1 MTDAVFKSSSEEDP
15 KVSTSVEQD
24 VTQGAEVAPTGTE
37 VLGDKL
43 VKLLVEKKWG
53 LRDLEVITGIKAETW
68 FKLIR
73 GTGTMAPVI
82 PAALV
87 KAFPETNIADWT
99 KLCIS
104 SKGSTKHAGPKSSCN
119 FCNGLG
125 KVTFI
130 RANERVEAPCPRCL
144 KSISRAM
151 NRNEGKSRPVMGKV
165 TIRPNSVPTPA
176 EVELARMKSVVTATE
191 LSLSNLMDARSTILK
206 EFEPEANTLL
216 QNRIKLSAA
225 CRDASYTVEQIAGGV
240 DQLQL
245 IIEENKLKLEKLQV
259 ELEGAM
265 EHERDAQS
273 KELELSAIEENIKA
287 RINKATKDTDLR
299 ITKIKKQ
306 LIKAKRRVDQLR
318 SRLELRGLINPLEF
332 DEDSKSGSN
341 LEALEALEA
350 LETAE

>member
-1 MTDAVFKSSSEEDP
+1 
-15 KVSTSVEQD
+15 
-24 VTQGAEVAPTGTE
+24 
-37 VLGDKL
+37 
-43 VKLLVEKKWG
+43 
-53 LRDLEVITGIKAETW
+53 
-68 FKLIR
+68 
-73 GTGTMAPVI
+73 
-82 PAALV
+82 
-87 KAFPETNIADWT
+87 
-99 KLCIS
+99 
-104 SKGSTKHAGPKSSCN
+104 
-119 FCNGLG
+119 
-125 KVTFI
+125 
-130 RANERVEAPCPRCL
+130 
-144 KSISRAM
+144 
-151 NRNEGKSRPVMGKV
+151 MGKV

-225 CRDASYTVEQIAGGV
+225 CRDASYTVEQIASSV

-245 IIEENKLKLEKLQV
+245 IIEENKLQLGKLQV

-341 LEALEALEA
+341 LEALEALE
-350 LETAE
+350 TAE